1 MLAHGKHSMKGF
13 TVVEL
18 LIVVVVI
25 AILAAITVVAYNGI
39 TGRSRDASVSSDVLA
54 AVKKLETLK
63 IESTSGQYPSSLTG
77 TGITA
82 SGSNVYDYEY
92 SSIDNSFCIQSS
104 NGATV
109 WYASSVQTA
118 AKPGTCGS
126 DGMIGQW
133 TFNGNANDSGPNG
146 LNATTSGVTLATGQN
161 GQASSAYSFPG
172 SAAYITAGSSSLFNV
187 TELTMSVWARPATTA
202 AVQSLMAKEGKQK
215 YRLNATS
222 GMGLLA
228 SSTTGWTH
236 THNCSFAYA
245 TNTWYH
251 TALTISSASGRAK
264 LFVNGVQICDN
275 PGPIITGYNTN
286 DLMIGSYNLAGG
298 EGFNG
303 ILDDA
308 RFYGR
313 ALTAA
318 EIKGLYDTGAQ

>member
-1 MLAHGKHSMKGF
+1 MLAAQRQHSRGF
-13 TVVEL
+13 TIVEL

-25 AILAAITVVAYNGI
+25 SILAAITVVAYNGI
-39 TGRSRDASVSSDVLA
+39 TARSREASVSSDVLS

-63 IESTSGQYPSSLTG
+63 IESTNGQYPSSLAG
-77 TGITA
+77 TGIAA
-82 SGSNVYDYEY
+82 SGSNTYDYEY
-92 SSIDNSFCIQSS
+92 SSTDNSFCIQSS
-104 NGATV
+104 NGTTV

-133 TFNGNANDSGPNG
+133 TFNGNSNDSGLNG

-161 GQASSAYSFPG
+161 GQTNSAYSFPG
-172 SAAYITAGSSSLFNV
+172 SAAYITAGNSSLFNV
-187 TELTMSVWARPATTA
+187 TELTMSVWARPASA
-202 AVQSLMAKEGKQK
+202 ATVQTLMAKESKQK
-215 YRLNATS
+215 YRLNATA
-222 GMGLLA
+222 GMGVLA
-228 SSTTGWTH
+228 STTTGWTH
-236 THNCSFAYA
+236 THNCAFAYA
-245 TNTWYH
+245 VNTWYH

-286 DLMIGSYNLAGG
+286 ELMIGSYNLAGG

-318 EIKGLYDTGAQ
+318 EIKGVYDSGAQ